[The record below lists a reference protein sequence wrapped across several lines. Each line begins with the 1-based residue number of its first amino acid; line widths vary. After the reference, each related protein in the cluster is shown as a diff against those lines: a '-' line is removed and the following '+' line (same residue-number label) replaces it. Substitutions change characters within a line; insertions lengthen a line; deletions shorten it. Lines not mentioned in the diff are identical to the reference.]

1 MTNSN
6 QTSTRPSRPQG
17 LNIWSVVIAI
27 LSFLGFAD
35 ASYLTAEH
43 YLSLPLPC
51 MLNGC
56 EVVLT
61 SKYATLGPIPTAL
74 FGVLYYLSILFL
86 TIYIIT
92 SDKARRGVLWAILC
106 ITTIGLITSGFLAY
120 LQVSVIHS
128 LCMYCL
134 GSALITL
141 LLFASSVLLA
151 RAPRTAPEVPGA

>member
-1 MTNSN
+1 
-6 QTSTRPSRPQG
+6 
-17 LNIWSVVIAI
+17 
-27 LSFLGFAD
+27 
-35 ASYLTAEH
+35 
-43 YLSLPLPC
+43 